1 MAEVTHI
8 YEHSSTACWKY
19 NLQSC
24 PFTNGAAEMYALYP
38 ASSISIS
45 WLLATSLVSGHMF
58 ISSPSP
64 IGDTAVKEPL
74 SPNGDN
80 FPCHGVSLP
89 TAGGTKMHAGSTQSL
104 EFDTGDGANTA
115 VHGGGSCQISITY
128 ESDPALLKDPQNWRV
143 IYSVQGGCPS
153 NTHLNLDG
161 VFTSPAGAY
170 QGSWPCKNESTNG
183 IDCTNSFD
191 FKVPGGLNNG
201 HAIMAWTWFNTVGN
215 RHMFMNCIN
224 VDMEGGDAS
233 EMDSLPSM
241 FVANIG
247 TGCETPENYDL
258 AFPSPGRYLTTKSP
272 SAGASRTAASYPTT
286 TPKEGSCVGSAKK
299 ASEHQDQI
307 EDQGDSTQSSSYKS
321 QHSGHPAV
329 AESNPPETRT
339 SCSLMAR

>member
-1 MAEVTHI
+1 MLNRQPTKV
-8 YEHSSTACWKY
+8 Y
-19 NLQSC
+19 L
-24 PFTNGAAEMYALYP
+24 PDLAAEMYVLYP
-38 ASSISIS
+38 TSSLSTS

-64 IGDTAVKEPL
+64 IGETAVKEPL

-89 TAGGTKMHAGSTQSL
+89 TAGGMRMHAGSKQSL

-128 ESDPALLKDPQNWRV
+128 ESDPVLLKDPQNWRV
-143 IYSVQGGCPS
+143 LYSIQGGCPS

-161 VFTSPAGAY
+161 VFTSPAGPY
-170 QGSWPCKNESTNG
+170 QGSWPCTNESTNG

-191 FKVPGGLNNG
+191 FELPEGLKNG

-224 VDMEGGDAS
+224 VDIEGGDAS

-247 TGCETPENYDL
+247 NGCETPENHDL
-258 AFPSPGRYLTTKSP
+258 AFPSPGRYLTTKLP

-286 TPKEGSCVGSAKK
+286 TPKESPCVGSASK
-299 ASEHQDQI
+299 ASEQQDQT
-307 EDQGDSTQSSSYKS
+307 EDQSDPQQSG
-321 QHSGHPAV
+321 QPNM
-329 AESNPPETRT
+329 AESDPPETRT
-339 SCSLMAR
+339 SCSLKAK

>member
-1 MAEVTHI
+1 
-8 YEHSSTACWKY
+8 
-19 NLQSC
+19 
-24 PFTNGAAEMYALYP
+24 MYALYP
-38 ASSISIS
+38 ASRVSTL
-45 WLLATSLVSGHMF
+45 WLLATSLASGHMF

-89 TAGGTKMHAGSTQSL
+89 TTGGTKMHAGSTQSL
-104 EFDTGDGANTA
+104 EFDTGNGANTA

-128 ESDPALLKDPQNWRV
+128 ESDPVLLKDPQNWRV
-143 IYSVQGGCPS
+143 LYSIQGGCPS

-161 VFTSPAGAY
+161 VFTSPAGTY

-191 FKVPGGLNNG
+191 FEIPGGLKNG

-224 VDMEGGDAS
+224 VDIEGGDAS

-247 TGCETPENYDL
+247 NGCETPENYDL

-272 SAGASRTAASYPTT
+272 PAGASRTVESYPTT
-286 TPKEGSCVGSAKK
+286 TPKEGSCVGSASE
-299 ASEHQDQI
+299 ASEHQNQI
-307 EDQGDSTQSSSYKS
+307 EDQDNPQQTGQS
-321 QHSGHPAV
+321 GI
-329 AESNPPETRT
+329 AESNPPETWT
-339 SCSLMAR
+339 SCSLRAR

>member
-1 MAEVTHI
+1 
-8 YEHSSTACWKY
+8 
-19 NLQSC
+19 
-24 PFTNGAAEMYALYP
+24 MYGLYP

-45 WLLATSLVSGHMF
+45 WLLATNLVSGHMF

-64 IGDTAVKEPL
+64 IGETAVKEPL

-89 TAGGTKMHAGSTQSL
+89 TTGGMKMHAGSTQSL
-104 EFDTGDGANTA
+104 EFDTGNGLNTA

-128 ESDPALLKDPQNWRV
+128 ESDPVLLKDPQNWRV
-143 IYSVQGGCPS
+143 LYSVQGGCPS

-191 FKVPGGLNNG
+191 FKVPAGVEDG

-224 VDMEGGDAS
+224 VDIEGGDGS

-247 TGCETPENYDL
+247 NGCETPENYDL
-258 AFPSPGRYLTTKSP
+258 AFPSPGLYLTTKSP
-272 SAGASRTAASYPTT
+272 PSQVSRTATSYPTI
-286 TPKEGSCVGSAKK
+286 TPEGVSCVGSAGR
-299 ASEHQDQI
+299 ASDHQG
-307 EDQGDSTQSSSYKS
+307 QGTNQSSSKQLPDSES
-321 QHSGHPAV
+321 QQTRQPDV
-329 AESNPPETRT
+329 AETVPPDSHTT
-339 SCSLMAR
+339 C